1 MGNEFSQ
8 HHENMTNVTSAQN
21 QHTSCAPL
29 VSLYEPSSIN
39 NNKLNKKQEPSSNL
53 SSNNENT
60 DNICYICSDQME
72 IYSISKCNHRT
83 CHLCSLRTRILL
95 DSDTCAYCRT
105 QQNEVLLTRDSK
117 KSFEEL
123 KSSSINWITISKINV
138 LCEDA
143 SIFHTATQLM
153 EFQCPS
159 KNCKVMCKDWH
170 DLSCHVRI
178 AHNKLFCTMCIV
190 NRKIFIS
197 EHQLYTREE
206 LVNHYNGNNTA
217 DPYFQ
222 GHPSCSECSNIH
234 FYDSSELYD
243 HYLIHHK
250 FVPNANLLRP
260 SDHSSHSTSSSTSSQ
275 EHLIEASDIDIPL
288 LIMCIISGLLSII
301 GNIIGN
307 ITGSGCHDFERFFHS
322 LEDLFVTL
330 MNYDDVNNNDQSFE
344 IILRNMASS
353 LYKVGGRCLMLFMYL
368 MIIFWVLKGWFF
380 FMSWAIY
387 VICVITFG
395 KICWENLTKSFTSR
409 D

>member
-8 HHENMTNVTSAQN
+8 HHGNVTNVTSAQN
-21 QHTSCAPL
+21 QHTNCAPL

-39 NNKLNKKQEPSSNL
+39 NKLNEPSSNL
-53 SSNNENT
+53 SENT
-60 DNICYICSDQME
+60 DNICYICSDPIE

-95 DSDTCAYCRT
+95 DSETCAYCRT
-105 QQNEVLLTRDSK
+105 QQNEILLTRDSE

-123 KSSSINWITISKINV
+123 KSASMNWITISEINV

-143 SIFHTATQLM
+143 SIFHTVTHLM

-159 KNCKVMCKDWH
+159 KNCNATCKDWH
-170 DLSCHVRI
+170 GLTNHVRI

-190 NRKIFIS
+190 NRKIFTS

-206 LVNHYNGNNTA
+206 LISHYNGNNTT

-222 GHPSCSECSNIH
+222 GHPSCTECNNIH

-243 HYLIHHK
+243 HYIIHHK

-260 SDHSSHSTSSSTSSQ
+260 SNHASQSHHTSTTSSSSSSSQ
-275 EHLIEASDIDIPL
+275 EHLIEASDIDISL
-288 LIMCIISGLLSII
+288 LVMCIISGLVSVI
-301 GNIIGN
+301 GT
-307 ITGSGCHDFERFFHS
+307 ITVPGCHDFERFFHS

-330 MNYDDVNNNDQSFE
+330 MNHDDVNKDNDLSFE

-353 LYKVGGRCLMLFMYL
+353 LYMVGGRCLMLFMYL

-380 FMSWAIY
+380 IMSWVIY
-387 VICVITFG
+387 GICLITFG
-395 KICWENLTKSFTSR
+395 KICWENLSRSFISR